1 MSRQTSAVVQEKLE
15 LRRAALAANSAELPH
30 MDVPRQKVEAVL
42 AQMKDLTAQ
51 QASLTAAKQ
60 DITKRLAALNTDGLR
75 LMTFVDAGVRQ
86 QYGTRAEKL
95 VEFGQQPFRSQP
107 RIRLV
112 GPDGKPVKPGTI
124 PAEPPASSSTPS
136 TPPSSPPHP

>member
-1 MSRQTSAVVQEKLE
+1 MGRKKSAVIQEKLQ
-15 LRRAALAANSAELPH
+15 LRRNALAANSTELPH

-42 AQMKDLTAQ
+42 TELKDLTTQ

-60 DITKRLAALNTDGLR
+60 DVSKRLDELNIDGKR
-75 LMTFVDAGVRQ
+75 LMTLVDAAVRQ
-86 QYGTRAEKL
+86 QYGNRSEKL

-112 GPDGKPVKPGTI
+112 GPDGKPVKPSPT
-124 PAEPPASSSTPS
+124 PEVPPA
-136 TPPSSPPHP
+136 PPSSPPHE